1 MAKSCT
7 TNGVKTWTKDIFSR
21 MKIKEN
27 WIIAAFFILLVS

>member
-1 MAKSCT
+1 MDKNCT
-7 TNGVKTWTKDIFSR
+7 TNGEKTWMKDIFSR